1 MHKSWKVTL
10 EAKGTHFS
18 TEARKVAVEL
28 KKAKVPLKKIMG
40 QLQMS
45 KESSYQAVGAKDG

>member
-1 MHKSWKVTL
+1 M